1 MSMKKILLLSV
12 LVLALA
18 LVGTACKGKSEI
30 TEPTAPPEQA
40 APKAP
45 TPPVT
50 KMDTE
55 DRAKAMEGGAA
66 EKPVTTVDR
75 LKGAE
80 GNEKTGDVKV
90 IEKKPK
96 AFQNLVGAKQDEDS
110 AQTGSKKKG
119 E

>member
-1 MSMKKILLLSV
+1 MKKILLLSV

-30 TEPTAPPEQA
+30 TEPVPTAEQA

-45 TPPVT
+45 APAAT

-80 GNEKTGDVKV
+80 GDTKTGDVKV
-90 IEKKPK
+90 IKEKPK
-96 AFQNLVGAKQDEDS
+96 AFKNLAGAKKDEDKV
-110 AQTGSKKKG
+110 QTGPKKKG
-119 E
+119 H